1 MYHTCAHLFYGM
13 DVLPM
18 SNLLQKYNLRPK
30 KGLGQNF
37 LTDSNH
43 LRKIIAAAELTPADT
58 VLEIGPGLGALTAPL
73 AETARAVVAVEV
85 DADMVRVLHAEISAP
100 NFRLVQADILAVSP
114 AAVLAAQLPYFSP
127 GDDYV
132 VVANVPYYITSGI
145 IRHLLESEHPPRRT
159 VLTIQKEVA
168 QRITAGP
175 GKMSVLA
182 VSVQFYGAPTLRHII
197 PADAFSPPPKVDS
210 AVLRIDRHPSPPVP
224 VDDPRRFFR
233 VVKAGFS
240 QKRKQLKNSLSAG
253 LHRPQSEIVPLL
265 ESVGIDPRR
274 RAETLSL
281 AEWAS
286 LTKTLIAHG

>member
-1 MYHTCAHLFYGM
+1 MT
-13 DVLPM
+13 
-18 SNLLQKYNLRPK
+18 NLLQKYNLRPK

-37 LTDSNH
+37 LTDPNH

-58 VLEIGPGLGALTAPL
+58 VLEIGPGLGALTVPL
-73 AETARAVVAVEV
+73 TAAARAVVSVEV
-85 DADMVRVLHAEISAP
+85 DADMVRVLRAEISAP
-100 NFRLVQADILAVSP
+100 NFWLVQADILSVEP
-114 AAVLAAQLPYFSP
+114 AAVLADNLPDFSP

-145 IRHLLESEHPPRRT
+145 IRHLLEAEFPPRRT

-168 QRITAGP
+168 QRIIAKP

-182 VSVQFYGAPTLRHII
+182 VSVQFYGSPTMCHTI
-197 PADAFSPPPKVDS
+197 PASAFTPAPNVDS

-224 VDDPRRFFR
+224 VDDPRAFFR

-240 QKRKQLKNSLSAG
+240 QKRKQLKNALSAG
-253 LHRPQSEIVPLL
+253 LHRPQSEIAALL

-281 AEWAS
+281 DEWGL
-286 LTKTLIAHG
+286 LTNILK